1 MNSYEASVFITM
13 YMYFITD
20 VSQMVKLQHI
30 QGVLNNL
37 RI

>member
-1 MNSYEASVFITM
+1 MNSYETSLFITM
-13 YMYFITD
+13 YMYFMTD
-20 VSQMVKLQHI
+20 ASQMVKLQHI